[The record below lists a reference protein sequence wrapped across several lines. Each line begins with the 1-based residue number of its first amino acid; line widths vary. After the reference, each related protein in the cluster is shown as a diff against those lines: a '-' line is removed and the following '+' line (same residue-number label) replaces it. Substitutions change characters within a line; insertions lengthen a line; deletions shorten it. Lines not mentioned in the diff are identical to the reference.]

1 MSHHLLNN
9 CLNLGKTF
17 VRYDCIPT
25 IYTMMTNSLRDR
37 YQKFL
42 LAIEHFQNLVNGYTS
57 ILQSP
62 DKPQITAKNS
72 DKLKLKQD
80 FAQLKAIFTN
90 EIANLSLNDLDLT
103 LASRLQS
110 YLTEINKQLQ
120 LLEIDLTF
128 LQASRQP
135 ATTQTKITQICK
147 RLETL
152 TNYCQAVLDL

>member
-25 IYTMMTNSLRDR
+25 IYTMLTNSLRDR

-42 LAIEHFQNLVNGYTS
+42 LAIERFQILLNGYS
-57 ILQSP
+57 AISP
-62 DKPQITAKNS
+62 SFENP

-80 FAQLKAIFTN
+80 FAQLQAVFTE
-90 EIANLSLNDLDLT
+90 EIANLSLNDLDPLLT
-103 LASRLQS
+103 SRLQS

-120 LLEIDLTF
+120 LLAIDLSF

-135 ATTQTKITQICK
+135 TTTQTKITQICK

>member
-1 MSHHLLNN
+1 ML
-9 CLNLGKTF
+9 
-17 VRYDCIPT
+17 
-25 IYTMMTNSLRDR
+25 TNSLRDR

-42 LAIEHFQNLVNGYTS
+42 LAIEHFQILLNGDS
-57 ILQSP
+57 AISP
-62 DKPQITAKNS
+62 SLENP

-80 FAQLKAIFTN
+80 FAQLQAVFTE
-90 EIANLSLNDLDLT
+90 EIANLSLNDLDPLLT
-103 LASRLQS
+103 SRLQS

-120 LLEIDLTF
+120 LLAIDLSF

-135 ATTQTKITQICK
+135 TTTQTKITQISK

>member
-25 IYTMMTNSLRDR
+25 IYTMLTNSLRDR

-42 LAIEHFQNLVNGYTS
+42 LAIERFQILLNGYS
-57 ILQSP
+57 AISP
-62 DKPQITAKNS
+62 SFENP

-80 FAQLKAIFTN
+80 FAQLQAVFTE
-90 EIANLSLNDLDLT
+90 EIANLTLNDLDPLLT
-103 LASRLQS
+103 SRLQS

-120 LLEIDLTF
+120 LLAIDLSF

-135 ATTQTKITQICK
+135 TTTQTKITQISK